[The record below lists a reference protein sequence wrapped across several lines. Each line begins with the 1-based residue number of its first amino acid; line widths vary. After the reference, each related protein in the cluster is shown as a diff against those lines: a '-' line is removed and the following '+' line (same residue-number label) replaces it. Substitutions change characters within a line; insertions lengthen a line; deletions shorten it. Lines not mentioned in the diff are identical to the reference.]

1 MLGSTSGVVGLA
13 PRSYFA
19 ARAYLRI
26 SSILCVGMFLLGA
39 GAWPV
44 AATTR
49 LDASNHGFIPG
60 IIIIKT
66 QKRQLIYVRGQNDR
80 VVYKIAVGREGR
92 KWTGKTKISR
102 KVLDPAWA
110 PPAAIRKDNP
120 RLPAIVQPGPNN
132 PLGVAVLVLGN
143 GRYGIHGTNRDETIG
158 TDASYGC
165 FRMHNADILALFR
178 QVEIG
183 TIVYVQR

>member
-1 MLGSTSGVVGLA
+1 MLGSRSGAVRLA

-19 ARAYLRI
+19 ACSLRLLPK
-26 SSILCVGMFLLGA
+26 LCIAVFFLGVAVLPG
-39 GAWPV
+39 
-44 AATTR
+44 AATSRVEPT
-49 LDASNHGFIPG
+49 LNNYDPG
-60 IIIIKT
+60 TIIIKT
-66 QKRQLIYVRGQNDR
+66 QKRQLIYVRGKNDF
-80 VVYKIAVGREGR
+80 VTYKIAVGREGR
-92 KWTGKTKISR
+92 KWTGKTTISR

-110 PPAAIRKDNP
+110 PPAAIRRDNP
-120 RLPAIVQPGPNN
+120 RLPAIVQPGPQN

-165 FRMHNADILALFR
+165 FRMHNRDIIALFR